1 MVDDVEPSMVLSPTI
16 AWMMSV
22 ELRLCQYKDNLDD
35 HIAIVFEG
43 PSWLLEMGSK
53 QNISAKKPRW
63 AASEVLMQKSRRKR
77 VFGRLL

>member
-43 PSWLLEMGSK
+43 PS
-53 QNISAKKPRW
+53 
-63 AASEVLMQKSRRKR
+63 
-77 VFGRLL
+77 